1 MKVEGILVCVCPF
14 LKKAVSFPAEISYLL
29 VEQHPES
36 ASPKI
41 IHICLPPLLCP
52 ITWGR
57 RNLPRGSCQHT
68 GHVHQQP
75 HTGTY
80 THLSPYPLGHT
91 TCHFCKQPSLSY
103 RPLGPGSSKVL
114 GCLSFSSV
122 LGQGWD
128 EGRALGETF
137 GWTLLPEC
145 LTSFNF

>member
-80 THLSPYPLGHT
+80 TSLPLSSWTHRLPFPQTAFSELQT
-91 TCHFCKQPSLSY
+91 PWTWVQQ
-103 RPLGPGSSKVL
+103 GPGL
-114 GCLSFSSV
+114 SV
-122 LGQGWD
+122 LQFCLGAGVWG
-128 EGRALGETF
+128 EGRALGEAF
-137 GWTLLPEC
+137 GGHFFL
-145 LTSFNF
+145 SA